1 MTTAEIARKMILC
14 SNGNRHDVAH
24 FLKVYAFARTIGR
37 CEGLDAETQAVLE
50 TAAIVH
56 DIACPL
62 CREKY
67 GSTDGKRQ
75 EQEGPA
81 LARAFLKGCGLSASA
96 VERVAWLVGHHH
108 TLRDIDGPD
117 HQILIEADY
126 LVNADESR
134 YPRENVEN
142 TLERVFRTETGRAL
156 LRSLYL

>member
-1 MTTAEIARKMILC
+1 MTTAEIIRKMITF
-14 SNGNRHDVAH
+14 SNGNRHDVNH
-24 FLKVYAFARTIGR
+24 FIKVYAFAKTIGE
-37 CEGLDAETQAVLE
+37 CEGLDQDTQAILE
-50 TAAIVH
+50 IAAVVH

-67 GSTDGKRQ
+67 GNTNGKYQ
-75 EQEGPA
+75 ELEGPA
-81 LARAFLKGCGLSASA
+81 LVRDFLADSGLPQAA
-96 VERVAWLVGHHH
+96 VDRVAWLVGHHH

-126 LVNADESR
+126 LVNADESQ

-156 LRSLYL
+156 LRAMYL